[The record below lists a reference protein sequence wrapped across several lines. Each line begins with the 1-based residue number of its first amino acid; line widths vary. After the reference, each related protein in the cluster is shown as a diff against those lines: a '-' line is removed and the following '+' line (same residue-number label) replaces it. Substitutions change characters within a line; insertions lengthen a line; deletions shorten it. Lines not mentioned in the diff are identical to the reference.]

1 MRAVLWTYPKGGI
14 TDNLPSGSGKSPK
27 GKIAVLCRARERV
40 SMKSNDPR
48 RASEVCSFCKSDRPD
63 ATGRG
68 RQGMEVDRVMSSR
81 ILTTGDSLSD
91 PGAAMSA
98 RRAFPLRTLMV
109 CFTVWLIATEV
120 LIFDQIKFD
129 AKAELLEQAARALR
143 GPQVMVPTERPSNLP
158 SGAKMERL

>member
-1 MRAVLWTYPKGGI
+1 MQLLQVRST
-14 TDNLPSGSGKSPK
+14 
-27 GKIAVLCRARERV
+27 
-40 SMKSNDPR
+40 
-48 RASEVCSFCKSDRPD
+48 D

-81 ILTTGDSLSD
+81 IVATGDSLSD

-109 CFTVWLIATEV
+109 CFTIWLIATEV

-129 AKAELLEQAARALR
+129 AKIDLLAQATRAIHGTQLL
-143 GPQVMVPTERPSNLP
+143 VPSERSSN
-158 SGAKMERL
+158 